1 MCVICVRENRT
12 LSSDFLPN
20 FGFKIF
26 VWFNRILKGKRI
38 MPARRKT
45 ARRPMSAAAK
55 RRMLARR
62 RATMRANGTLARRAP
77 ARRRRRTS
85 TALARPRRRK
95 CPLNTAVRPDG
106 SCSSRVPCMDD
117 DGNVLP
123 YATRGTDGNCRIK
136 EAPRGYVINPET
148 GKPVSIKTPAGKR
161 LHLAKRADDAKEY
174 LASYVSAAQNAQI
187 TGPLTYYDQFKPDR
201 FLAARL
207 RERQAARL
215 DAINRTR
222 EAEAKRE
229 KEEREERENLALV
242 SGMRR
247 NLRRGYPLQGP
258 IMPAQRTLPYI
269 NPRAGGASFNMNPA
283 SSFSTIHNG

>member
-1 MCVICVRENRT
+1 MCIFCARQNRT
-12 LSSDFLPN
+12 SSSDFLPN

-26 VWFNRILKGKRI
+26 VWFNRILKGKKT

-55 RRMLARR
+55 KRMLARR

-95 CPLNTAVRPDG
+95 CPANTAVRPDG
-106 SCSSRVPCMDD
+106 SCSSRVPCMDL

-123 YATRGTDGNCRIK
+123 YATRGSDGQCRIK
-136 EAPRGYVINPET
+136 EAPRGYIMSPET

-161 LHLAKRADDAKEY
+161 LHLAKRADDAKAFLRSFETAARS
-174 LASYVSAAQNAQI
+174 ASIPSSA
-187 TGPLTYYDQFKPDR
+187 LTYYNQFQPGR
-201 FLAARL
+201 FQQARL
-207 RERQAARL
+207 EERRKAREDVIKRYEEAERKRER
-215 DAINRTR
+215 
-222 EAEAKRE
+222 
-229 KEEREERENLALV
+229 EEREERENQALV

-247 NLRRGYPLQGP
+247 SLRIGRGPQLPMPGAYP
-258 IMPAQRTLPYI
+258 
-269 NPRAGGASFNMNPA
+269 PRFNYRSGGASFNM
-283 SSFSTIHNG
+283 SGV